1 MRIDDD
7 LYALALQLGHALE
20 ARRQMAATAESCT
33 GGLVAGAITAVA
45 GSSAWFDRGFITY
58 SNEAKI
64 EQLGVSRET
73 LATFGAVS
81 TQTAAEMADGRAAG
95 KPGAVDPCGHR
106 GCRSGRWN
114 HRQTGRPGMFR
125 LGRAR
130 GRELGAKVAARRPR
144 GYPAGLRPDRFAG
157 PDRPSGLV
165 QSGGCIER
173 SFYAI
178 MDSSPTPTL
187 QAHHEQRTRQEQW
200 NECNGR

>member
-33 GGLVAGAITAVA
+33 GGLVASAITAVA

-81 TQTAAEMADGRAAG
+81 TQTAAEMADGALRASRAQWTLAVTGIAG
-95 KPGAVDPCGHR
+95 PGGGTIDKPVGLVCFGWAG
-106 GCRSGRWN
+106 
-114 HRQTGRPGMFR
+114 
-125 LGRAR
+125 
-130 GRELGAKVAARRPR
+130 PR
-144 GYPAGLRPDRFAG
+144 G
-157 PDRPSGLV
+157 V
-165 QSGGCIER
+165 
-173 SFYAI
+173 
-178 MDSSPTPTL
+178 SS
-187 QAHHEQRTRQEQW
+187 EQRLLQGDRAGIRRDSVRIALQ
-200 NECNGR
+200 GLIDRVA